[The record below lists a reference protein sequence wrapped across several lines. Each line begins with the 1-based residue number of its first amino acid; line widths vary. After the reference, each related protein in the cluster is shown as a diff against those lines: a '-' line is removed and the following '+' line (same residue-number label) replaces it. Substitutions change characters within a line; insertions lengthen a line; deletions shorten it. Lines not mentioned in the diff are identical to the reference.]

1 MLRASVSHFLP
12 PAATATVTSAARVLK
27 QCSLVSPAAAES
39 CPHQDVGRWW
49 GDGVQDQGK
58 IDSSPL
64 VGGLC
69 GVSPH
74 ARPHTHTGGHPR
86 VARPTHQH
94 QRAICQPSFFLFL
107 LPSVALWDVLG
118 SLDGWF
124 QWFSSHSGVFQSFVT
139 IFSYFHAHIHST
151 ERTPNTIKIINWGG
165 LVFRSFK
172 SHTRD
177 Y

>member
-1 MLRASVSHFLP
+1 MSYLPINLHRLAATSAHLVLRASVSHFLP

-86 VARPTHQH
+86 VARPTHKH
-94 QRAICQPSFFLFL
+94 QRAICQPSFFYFFFPPLRSGTCWAHSMAGFNGFL
-107 LPSVALWDVLG
+107 HTLEFFRASSP
-118 SLDGWF
+118 
-124 QWFSSHSGVFQSFVT
+124 FSRISMHT
-139 IFSYFHAHIHST
+139 YT
-151 ERTPNTIKIINWGG
+151 PLREPRTLSK
-165 LVFRSFK
+165 
-172 SHTRD
+172 
-177 Y
+177 